1 MANQAREKRGED
13 NEFEFD
19 FELPRDID
27 FSELFEL
34 PEIDMNFSEL
44 DFELPEVDMNF
55 PEPDFEFPEADM
67 NFPEFDIDSLEFDID
82 LSELDIDLSAPD
94 IDFSELLEL
103 PENIFK
109 ETYNDYKQ

>member
-44 DFELPEVDMNF
+44 DFEFPEVDKKYFLKEIQNDNF
-55 PEPDFEFPEADM
+55 
-67 NFPEFDIDSLEFDID
+67 
-82 LSELDIDLSAPD
+82 
-94 IDFSELLEL
+94 
-103 PENIFK
+103 
-109 ETYNDYKQ
+109 

>member
-34 PEIDMNFSEL
+34 PEI
-44 DFELPEVDMNF
+44 
-55 PEPDFEFPEADM
+55 DM

>member
-19 FELPRDID
+19 FELPREID

-55 PEPDFEFPEADM
+55 PESDFEFPEVDK
-67 NFPEFDIDSLEFDID
+67 NFPE
-82 LSELDIDLSAPD
+82 LD
-94 IDFSELLEL
+94 FKL
-103 PENIFK
+103 PEVDKNIF
-109 ETYNDYKQ
+109 

>member
-55 PEPDFEFPEADM
+55 PEPDFE
-67 NFPEFDIDSLEFDID
+67 
-82 LSELDIDLSAPD
+82 
-94 IDFSELLEL
+94 L
-103 PENIFK
+103 PEVDKKYFLK
-109 ETYNDYKQ
+109 EIQNDNF

>member
-1 MANQAREKRGED
+1 MANQAWEKRGED

-19 FELPRDID
+19 FEPPLDID
-27 FSELFEL
+27 FSEL
-34 PEIDMNFSEL
+34 
-44 DFELPEVDMNF
+44 FELPEVDMNF
-55 PEPDFEFPEADM
+55 PEPDFELPEADM

>member
-19 FELPRDID
+19 FEPPLDID

-34 PEIDMNFSEL
+34 PEI
-44 DFELPEVDMNF
+44 
-55 PEPDFEFPEADM
+55 DM

>member
-55 PEPDFEFPEADM
+55 PEPDFEFPEVDM
-67 NFPEFDIDSLEFDID
+67 NF
-82 LSELDIDLSAPD
+82 SELD
-94 IDFSELLEL
+94 FEL
-103 PENIFK
+103 PEVDKKYFLK
-109 ETYNDYKQ
+109 ETQNDNF

>member
-19 FELPRDID
+19 FEPPLDID

-34 PEIDMNFSEL
+34 
-44 DFELPEVDMNF
+44 
-55 PEPDFEFPEADM
+55 PEADM

>member
-44 DFELPEVDMNF
+44 DFELPEVDK
-55 PEPDFEFPEADM
+55 
-67 NFPEFDIDSLEFDID
+67 
-82 LSELDIDLSAPD
+82 
-94 IDFSELLEL
+94 
-103 PENIFK
+103 NIF
-109 ETYNDYKQ
+109 

>member
-55 PEPDFEFPEADM
+55 PEPDFEFPEVDKKYFLQETQND
-67 NFPEFDIDSLEFDID
+67 NF
-82 LSELDIDLSAPD
+82 
-94 IDFSELLEL
+94 
-103 PENIFK
+103 
-109 ETYNDYKQ
+109 

>member
-19 FELPRDID
+19 FELLRDID

-55 PEPDFEFPEADM
+55 PEPDFEFPEVDM
-67 NFPEFDIDSLEFDID
+67 NF
-82 LSELDIDLSAPD
+82 SELD
-94 IDFSELLEL
+94 FEL
-103 PENIFK
+103 PEVDKNIF
-109 ETYNDYKQ
+109 

>member
-34 PEIDMNFSEL
+34 PEI
-44 DFELPEVDMNF
+44 
-55 PEPDFEFPEADM
+55 DM

-109 ETYNDYKQ
+109 ETYNDYKR

>member
-1 MANQAREKRGED
+1 MANQARKKRGED

-19 FELPRDID
+19 FEPPLDID

-34 PEIDMNFSEL
+34 PEI
-44 DFELPEVDMNF
+44 
-55 PEPDFEFPEADM
+55 DM

>member
-44 DFELPEVDMNF
+44 DFELPEVDKKYFLKEIQNDNF
-55 PEPDFEFPEADM
+55 
-67 NFPEFDIDSLEFDID
+67 
-82 LSELDIDLSAPD
+82 
-94 IDFSELLEL
+94 
-103 PENIFK
+103 
-109 ETYNDYKQ
+109 